1 MKSST
6 VRDEYVSAV
15 VRQLFGPAAGENE
28 WLPRND
34 PPHKRYI
41 AGILFPRIEEESE
54 SAGLPS
60 LEEETGSVV
69 ADSDQPDDSPLADML
84 QRSPASAGMTFA
96 VSADAEVRID
106 LRAGRYEKSAPISEE
121 GETSDGPQGF
131 QRISLS
137 HPAVLLSDATPNDT
151 RHEIFG
157 VGEDALAT
165 LRARWRRLGDCRV
178 VTVSIV
184 NNRKDSADKSPSP
197 QDCLYQVCCEA
208 SCLQGSFV
216 EPPGPDV
223 AFDLEERSLRLR
235 YRRKIQWATG
245 HAASVSWTDSD
256 KGGAPDRIS
265 LEFTPVCDTH
275 PFSAVVREE
284 ASFDP
289 EVLSILRLSKVS
301 DPDELR
307 ALLDPFL
314 SDFEAWL
321 AEQTSEQVG
330 AGYEQAKDEVL
341 DDLKHQQA
349 RLRHGMDVLCSGRN
363 PNAFAAFR
371 LANQGMLKQME
382 RTYYRKDDDFK
393 EEEFKW
399 RPFQL
404 AFQLL
409 SIPGTIS
416 DDEASGCDL
425 VDLVWFPTGGGKTEA
440 YLLLAAFVIIYRRLE
455 YGRMG
460 EGTSILSRYTLRLLT
475 SQQFDRTAT
484 LTCALEDMRRSG
496 LISGETPISIGLW
509 IGGGEDSSPNS
520 KRQAQDFC
528 KKMLEE
534 DRPRNRFMLTE
545 CPWCGKSI
553 LPERRGA
560 RASYGISYTNRLVF
574 NCPDGSC
581 AFHDELPVQ
590 VVDECLYEDPPTIL
604 LATID
609 KFARMPWQARSCA
622 FFGIGKNFAY
632 RPPDLVIQD
641 ELHLIS
647 GPLGT
652 IAAIYE
658 AAIDQALQHLGG
670 RPKYVAAT
678 ATIRGAAEQSRR
690 LYGRESRIFPAPGL
704 DVDDSYFMKIDPDD
718 TASRRYIGVMGQ
730 GHTPV
735 TSTVH
740 AMAAM
745 VHAGG
750 VVSNGDE
757 YWTLV
762 AYHNSRRELGK
773 TMTLAKDDVPARIKV
788 IATGEGSN
796 RELERPCHEVVE
808 LSGNLQGYEIPRV
821 LDRMKKERSS
831 NDAIDIL
838 PCTNMISVGVDVERL
853 NAMLILGQPKMSSEY
868 IQASSRVGRG
878 RKIGGVVVAAFS
890 PTKPRD
896 RSHYENFLGFHASM
910 YRWVEP
916 TSVTP
921 QSPAALDRALHAG
934 LILALRTQ
942 YLRQDEDA
950 RCFDLENP
958 EHKAVVDAFRER
970 LHRAVPSEDRAD
982 VDQALDEVVFWWQD
996 AVKRFASSLNFESQS
1011 QFKGL
1016 MRHFDKEH
1024 RDPARPTLNSMRN
1037 VDGEARAFVRG
1048 GNH

>member
-1 MKSST
+1 MNSST

-15 VRQLFGPAAGENE
+15 VRQLFGPAAGEQE
-28 WLPRND
+28 WLPRNN

-41 AGILFPRIEEESE
+41 AGILFPWIEEESE
-54 SAGLPS
+54 SAGLS
-60 LEEETGSVV
+60 SIEEQTGSVV
-69 ADSDQPDDSPLADML
+69 ADPEQPDDSPLADML

-106 LRAGRYEKSAPISEE
+106 LRAGRYEKSAPVTEE
-121 GETSDGPQGF
+121 GEPSDGPKGF
-131 QRISLS
+131 QRRPLS
-137 HPAVLLSDATPNDT
+137 EPTILLSDAEPGDT
-151 RHEIFG
+151 RHGIFG
-157 VGEDALAT
+157 ACEDPLAT
-165 LRARWRRLGDCRV
+165 LRVRWRRLGDCRV

-184 NNRKDSADKSPSP
+184 NNRKGLADKPPRP

-208 SCLQGSFV
+208 SCQRGSFV
-216 EPPGPDV
+216 ELPGPDV
-223 AFDLEERSLRLR
+223 VFDLEERSLRLR

-245 HAASVSWTDSD
+245 HAASVSWAEAEEGSP
-256 KGGAPDRIS
+256 PDRIS
-265 LEFTPVCDTH
+265 LDFTPVCDTH
-275 PFSAVVREE
+275 PFSAGVREE

-289 EVLSILRLSKVS
+289 EVLSISRLSRVS
-301 DPDELR
+301 DPNELR

-314 SDFEAWL
+314 ADFEAWL
-321 AEQTSEQVG
+321 SEQTSVQVG
-330 AGYEQAKDEVL
+330 AGHDLAKGEVL
-341 DDLKHQQA
+341 EDLKHQQS

-363 PNAFAAFR
+363 PNVFAAFR
-371 LANQGMLKQME
+371 LANQGMLTQME
-382 RTYYRKDDDFK
+382 RMAYRAERPFD
-393 EEEFKW
+393 ENSAKW

-416 DDEASGCDL
+416 DDEQSGCDL

-455 YGRMG
+455 HGRPG
-460 EGTSILSRYTLRLLT
+460 EGTCILSRYTLRLLT

-484 LTCALEDMRRSG
+484 LTCALEHMRRAG
-496 LISGETPISIGLW
+496 LIPGQTPISIGLW
-509 IGGGEDSSPNS
+509 IGGGAESSPNT
-520 KRQAQDFC
+520 KRTARALC
-528 KKMLEE
+528 EKMLEE

-560 RASYGISYTNRLVF
+560 SDSYGITYTNRLAF

-581 AFHDELPVQ
+581 HFHDELPVQ
-590 VVDECLYEDPPTIL
+590 VVDECMYEDPPTIL

-609 KFARMPWQARSCA
+609 KFARMPWEARSRA
-622 FFGIGKNFAY
+622 FFGIGKNFEY
-632 RPPDLVIQD
+632 CPPDLVIQD

-658 AAIDQALQHLGG
+658 AAIDQTLQHPGG

-730 GHTPV
+730 GRTPV

-740 AMAAM
+740 TMAAM

-750 VVSNGDE
+750 VVSDGDE

-796 RELERPCHEVVE
+796 REPERPCHEVVE

-838 PCTNMISVGVDVERL
+838 PCTNMISVGVDVDRL

-878 RKIGGVVVAAFS
+878 REIGGVVVAAFS

-896 RSHYENFLGFHASM
+896 RSHYENFLGFHGSM

-921 QSPAALDRALHAG
+921 QSPAALDRALHAA
-934 LILALRTQ
+934 LILALRMQ
-942 YLRQDEDA
+942 YLRDDEDA
-950 RCFDLENP
+950 RYFDLEDLG
-958 EHKAVVDAFRER
+958 HKAVVDAFRER
-970 LHRAVPSEDRAD
+970 LHQAVPAEDRAYFD
-982 VDQALDEVVFWWQD
+982 EALDKVISWWQD
-996 AVKRFASSLNFESQS
+996 AVERFGSSLNFESQS

-1016 MRHFDKEH
+1016 MQHFAKEH